1 MVYSSEVAP
10 RAALRLRPRKM
21 AHTVDGDPQLYD
33 WLAKYKMEKHFETL
47 KAQEVDLEILFDLTE
62 QELFEIGMP
71 LGVVKKVRKYAA
83 RDRQRIEEDAL
94 AAAGTPRKG
103 TPRGMAAAEDDVD
116 SDGMTGLD
124 GITDGD
130 VEENLDEEVRQ
141 THRSR
146 ALAFACDCFRAA

>member
-1 MVYSSEVAP
+1 
-10 RAALRLRPRKM
+10 M

-94 AAAGTPRKG
+94 AAAGR
-103 TPRGMAAAEDDVD
+103 AAA
-116 SDGMTGLD
+116 S
-124 GITDGD
+124 
-130 VEENLDEEVRQ
+130 
-141 THRSR
+141 S
-146 ALAFACDCFRAA
+146 C